1 LTEVPANGTTAST
14 QAGVGS
20 ASEQPARE
28 RSGFS
33 AERTEDT
40 VSAVVVNYNA
50 REHLLRAI
58 ASLRAEGVDDVVV
71 ADNASGDGSEA
82 AVRAAH
88 PDVTYVQTGANL
100 GYGTGVNRGVARAAA
115 SSDFLL
121 CMNADAHL
129 EPGALKAMLAAFEG
143 RPKLGI
149 VGPRIQNPDGT
160 LYPSVRTF
168 PPVTDAVGHAVLG
181 MVWGG
186 NPFTRRYRMLDL
198 DRDVAT
204 DADWVSGS
212 CFLIRRACWDAVA
225 GFDEGYFMYGE
236 DVDICWR
243 AHRAGWDVAFEPDA
257 VIVHVGGVST
267 DQNPYRMIA
276 EHHRG
281 LLRFAVRTA
290 TGAERLL
297 LPIMALG
304 LVARTPVAWVH
315 RALAGRRH

>member
-1 LTEVPANGTTAST
+1 MTD
-14 QAGVGS
+14 S
-20 ASEQPARE
+20 AQ

-33 AERTEDT
+33 AERTE
-40 VSAVVVNYNA
+40 VAAVVVNYNA

-58 ASLRAEGVDDVVV
+58 ASLRAEGVEDVVV
-71 ADNASGDGSEA
+71 ADNASVDGSEA
-82 AVRAAH
+82 AVRAVD

-100 GYGTGVNRGVARAAA
+100 GYGTGVNRGVARTKS

-143 RPKLGI
+143 RPTLGI
-149 VGPRIQNPDGT
+149 VGPRIENADGT

-168 PPVTDAVGHAVLG
+168 PPVRDAVGHAVLG

-198 DRDVAT
+198 DHGVAT

-212 CFLIRRACWDAVA
+212 CFMIRRACWDAIG

-243 AHRAGWDVAFEPDA
+243 AHRAGWDVAFDPDA
-257 VIVHVGGVST
+257 VVVHVGGVST

-297 LPIMALG
+297 LPVMALG
-304 LVARTPVAWVH
+304 LLLRTPVAWVH
-315 RALAGRRH
+315 RALAGRRANGLALRR